1 MKLKFRADA
10 KDLMIFIV
18 FCIILLYVCAV
29 AVLNLSSFS
38 EYGSLYGLNPIEAF
52 TDTKFLWPTLVA
64 FFMVLA
70 AIMMSVSSYF
80 FDREKGIGITTDAKK
95 EKGYS
100 RWCTDKE
107 MKKELKMVD
116 ALAETSEYA
125 GIPIIN
131 DGKHIWVDN
140 GEYHNL
146 IIGSTGAGKTEM
158 TIQPMVKVLAK
169 KGESMIITDPKG
181 EIYEKNALEL
191 KEKGYNIVL
200 LNFRNPQNGNCWN
213 PLNLP
218 YQLYQTG
225 NQDKACELLEDLA
238 ANILY
243 DENNKGG
250 DPFWEK
256 TSADYFAGLALALFK
271 DAKPEEINLNSIN
284 LMTTAGED
292 KIGNTTYIKEYFS
305 DKDQGSPEYINVAST
320 LMAPNET
327 KSSIL
332 SVFKQKI
339 KLFSSREN
347 LSEML
352 SRSDF
357 DMNDIGRKKTAVFI
371 VIQDEKK
378 TYHSLV
384 TIFLKQC
391 YETLISVAQECGGH
405 LPYRTNFILD
415 EFANMPPLKDV
426 TTMVTAAR
434 SRHIRFSFV
443 IQNFA
448 QLYEVY
454 GKENGETIKGNCG
467 NIIYL
472 ISSEL
477 AALEEISKLCGEVK
491 SKDKDKTASTPLVTV
506 SDLQRLPKW
515 TLIAIRIRMMPF
527 KTKLTPNWQMVNNN
541 GWGKNY
547 PLASYPVREKGV
559 VQTFNIKQFVDKK
572 KEEKVTNM
580 LNNIT
585 GGSSKPADTGFNPFA
600 NNKPASSQP
609 SSAPSKPTG
618 GFDVDEMVRRIDAKI
633 AELEEEER
641 REKERIEKEKK
652 NKEAMEIKDD
662 IPVSLPTITS
672 QDVSNTADTPSAKE
686 NVSAPITPIVPVVTE
701 TKVETEPKPLDS
713 SSQVSSPL
721 NFDDDTDSDNE
732 GGNFFGLSSNNN
744 EVPSNNANSNNNQF
758 FDFIVPVTE
767 TKEEKQETIVA
778 KEEEEKTTNIP
789 QGIINDIVPVTETG
803 KQNLIPVDA
812 LPEDEIKVDP
822 VEESIE
828 IPKTDDFTFFPSN
841 ANNVVNNA
849 NTLTTVP
856 VVEEKKKEEKVVTP
870 QTNLES
876 KVINNNYVTD
886 DQFFDDFFADEE

>member
-10 KDLMIFIV
+10 KDITIFLI
-18 FCIILLYVCAV
+18 FCVVLLYLCAI
-29 AVLNLSSFS
+29 AILNLSEFS
-38 EYGSLYGLNPIEAF
+38 KYGTFFGLNPLPAF
-52 TDTKFLWPTLVA
+52 SKEFIGPTFVVFGFA
-64 FFMVLA
+64 LA
-70 AIMMSVSSYF
+70 AIIFSVQSLF
-80 FDREKGIGITTDAKK
+80 FEREKGFGISTDAKK

-107 MKKELKMVD
+107 MKKELKEVD
-116 ALAETSEYA
+116 AIAEKSEAA

-131 DGKHIWVDN
+131 NGKKIWVDD

-146 IIGSTGAGKTEM
+146 VIGSTGAGKTEM
-158 TIQPMVKVLAK
+158 TIQPMVKLLAK
-169 KGESMIITDPKG
+169 HGESMIITDPKG

-213 PLNLP
+213 PLTLP
-218 YQLYQTG
+218 YQLYTAS

-238 ANILY
+238 SNILY

-271 DAKPEEINLNSIN
+271 DAKAEEINLNSIN

-352 SRSDF
+352 SHSDF
-357 DMNDIGRKKTAVFI
+357 DMHDIGRKKTAVFI

-391 YETLISVAQECGGH
+391 YETLISVAQENGGR

-434 SRHIRFSFV
+434 SRKIRFTFV

-477 AALEEISKLCGEVK
+477 NALEEISKLCGEVK
-491 SKDKDKTASTPLVTV
+491 SKDKEKTSSTPLVTV

-515 TLIAIRIRMMPF
+515 TMIVIRIRMMPY
-527 KTKLTPNWQMVNNN
+527 KTKLTPNYEMVNNN
-541 GWGKNY
+541 NWGKNY
-547 PLASYPVREKGV
+547 GLATYPIREKGI
-559 VQTFNIKQFVDKK
+559 VQTFDIKKFVDKK
-572 KEEKVTNM
+572 KEEKVTAM

-585 GGSSKPADTGFNPFA
+585 GGTSRNFDSGFNPFA
-600 NNKPASSQP
+600 GNQASPMPKGPAP
-609 SSAPSKPTG
+609 G

-633 AELEEEER
+633 AELEAEEAL
-641 REKERIEKEKK
+641 EKEKLAKK
-652 NKEAMEIKDD
+652 NEPKQQ
-662 IPVSLPTITS
+662 L
-672 QDVSNTADTPSAKE
+672 DVSEIMNNVGNNKISSASEEKTNTVPIVAPESEASSEDNSDEGNQNNIFSEVNANETTPLAQSS
-686 NVSAPITPIVPVVTE
+686 SAPT
-701 TKVETEPKPLDS
+701 S
-713 SSQVSSPL
+713 
-721 NFDDDTDSDNE
+721 N
-732 GGNFFGLSSNNN
+732 GG
-744 EVPSNNANSNNNQF
+744 QF
-758 FDFIVPVTE
+758 FDFIVPVEEKEEQKIEEIKAPPKIEEETTIADTIVPVGDDKQELEPISTIPEDQITLEPTIENIDIPTLEETKSVTVEEPPKVVNE
-767 TKEEKQETIVA
+767 TKEETKVSKPNLEVEQQVPV
-778 KEEEEKTTNIP
+778 EKTI
-789 QGIINDIVPVTETG
+789 ETTVET
-803 KQNLIPVDA
+803 KSD
-812 LPEDEIKVDP
+812 LPNEIK
-822 VEESIE
+822 IE
-828 IPKTDDFTFFPSN
+828 RNID
-841 ANNVVNNA
+841 
-849 NTLTTVP
+849 
-856 VVEEKKKEEKVVTP
+856 
-870 QTNLES
+870 NLEA
-876 KVINNNYVTD
+876 KVINNNYITD
-886 DQFFDDFFADEE
+886 DQFFDDFFNDDDE